1 MAATAP
7 RFSALAYGE
16 EDAVQRV
23 LAQVRAAHARRRRRR
38 LQQQQ
43 QQSDAQ
49 VVAVEVVNEPGKVV
63 IGASDRALFDAARD
77 ALAAAG
83 IPTGAFALQ
92 AAPPASLATVA
103 VRAAAAG
110 TVVLCLVIFVLTD
123 LGDRFLADHTALR
136 HTYVG
141 RLCLGQ
147 TRQ

>member
-23 LAQVRAAHARRRRRR
+23 LAQVRAAHARRRRRL

-49 VVAVEVVNEPGKVV
+49 VAVEVVNEPGKVV

-92 AAPPASLATVA
+92 AAPPTSLATVA

-110 TVVLCLVIFVLTD
+110 AVVLCLVIFVLTD

>member
-49 VVAVEVVNEPGKVV
+49 VAVEVVNEPGKVV
-63 IGASDRALFDAARD
+63 IGASDRALFDAARN

-92 AAPPASLATVA
+92 AAPPASLATLA